1 MYLLDEKKEQV
12 IKEFAE
18 QCPGVYDM
26 LVEIINYLTSEEL
39 EKFAEVVQY
48 EVEREKMKR

>member
-12 IKEFAE
+12 VKEFAE
-18 QCPGVYDM
+18 RCPEVYDM
-26 LVEIINYLTSEEL
+26 LVEVLNYLTLEEI
-39 EKFAEVVQY
+39 EKFVEVVQY